1 MLKRIEQNPLLTLAV
16 VAAGFLAYGHA
27 TSLFMMTDFI
37 IFTIFVLG
45 FDMAYGQM
53 GKLSFGHMLYFGSG
67 AYGAAMCSMYL
78 SQDPFLAIGCGVLA
92 GAVVGALLGPVLVRL
107 KGAAFALANLAF
119 NQLGY
124 FVVLVPLA
132 PWTGGEDGFSLDFAT
147 YGFINFAEPNF
158 RFYFC
163 LACLLCVV
171 FLYQRFTRAPY
182 GIFLRA
188 TKENETRVRFLGY
201 DTHRFKVVTF
211 VFSTTISALAGALNA
226 LNLHFT
232 NPSLMDPTRSVE
244 VIFAALMGGAGHVLG
259 AVMGGAAFM
268 TIRNYLA
275 DYLVR
280 WEMFLG
286 IALLFIAFRLRTG
299 LRGILARK

>member
-1 MLKRIEQNPLLTLAV
+1 MLKRIEQSPPLTLLAV
-16 VAAGFLAYGHA
+16 TVGFVIFGYS
-27 TSLFMMTDFI
+27 TSLYKITDFI

-45 FDMAYGQM
+45 FDLAYGQM
-53 GKLSFGHMLYFGSG
+53 GKLSFGHMLYYGAG
-67 AYGAAMCSMYL
+67 AYGAAITAAYWSH
-78 SQDPFLAIGCGVLA
+78 DPFLAILMGTLW
-92 GAVVGALLGPVLVRL
+92 GAILGALMGPILVKL
-107 KGAAFALANLAF
+107 KGAAFALSNLAF

-124 FVVLVPLA
+124 FLVLVPLA
-132 PWTGGEDGFSLDFAT
+132 PWTGGEDGLSLTFNS
-147 YGFINFAEPNF
+147 YGPINFDDPNF

-163 LACLLCVV
+163 LACLLGVV
-171 FLYQRFTRAPY
+171 FLYQRFTRSPY

-188 TKENETRVRFLGY
+188 TKENEIRVRFLGY
-201 DTHRFKVVTF
+201 DTHAFKKITF
-211 VFSTTISALAGALNA
+211 IFSTSISAFAGTLTALNIQ
-226 LNLHFT
+226 FT
-232 NPSLMDPTRSVE
+232 NVSLIDPTRSVE

-268 TIRNYLA
+268 SIRQYLA

-299 LRGILARK
+299 LRGLLSRG